1 MNFAAAREKE
11 RTARMT
17 SRFAAIALAALFVLA
32 GGCGNRGG
40 SGAAAINSSA
50 PSSSIGSDSAA
61 VPQSGGSAQ
70 VSSADA
76 SAIRS
81 AIEDHLRGNRGLNM
95 DAMEMVVDSVAIN
108 GDQAQAHASFHVKNG
123 GATGMTMQYF
133 LQRSGNGW
141 VVTNGQPAD
150 GNTQLP
156 PSTGAHPGVNSTQ
169 ASPSM
174 PDVNAFFKEH
184 PAPKSN

>member
-1 MNFAAAREKE
+1 MA
-11 RTARMT
+11 
-17 SRFAAIALAALFVLA
+17 SRFAAIVLAALFVPA
-32 GGCGNRGG
+32 GGCGKGAQ
-40 SGAAAINSSA
+40 SGAAWNASSA
-50 PSSSIGSDSAA
+50 PSSAVGGDSGVA
-61 VPQSGGSAQ
+61 PQSTGSTR
-70 VSSADA
+70 VSTADA
-76 SAIRS
+76 RAIRS
-81 AIEDHLRGNRGLNM
+81 AIEDHLRGNRGLNL
-95 DAMEMVVDSVAIN
+95 DAMEMVVDFVAIN
-108 GDQAQAHASFHVKNG
+108 GDQAQAHASFHVKNS

-133 LQRSGNGW
+133 LQRSGNRW

-150 GNTQLP
+150 GNTELP